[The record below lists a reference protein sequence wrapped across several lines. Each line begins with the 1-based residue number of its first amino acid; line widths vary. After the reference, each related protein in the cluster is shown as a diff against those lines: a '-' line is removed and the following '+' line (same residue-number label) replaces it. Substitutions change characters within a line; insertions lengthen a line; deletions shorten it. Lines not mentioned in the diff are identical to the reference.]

1 MSVIDSILSGDV
13 TMIAASLRHLLLP
26 AVTLASVP
34 LALIARITRAEVMA
48 AATLDH
54 VRTARAKGLAAARVV
69 VRHILRNA
77 AIPIVTVIGL
87 QLGLLLSG
95 AVLTETIY
103 SLPGLGR
110 LMVDSILSRD
120 YTVVQAGALFIAAL
134 FVLVNLVVDI
144 SYAALDPRISRA

>member
-1 MSVIDSILSGDV
+1 MSIIDSVLSGNA
-13 TMIAASLRHLLLP
+13 TMVAASLRHMLLP

-34 LALIARITRAEVMA
+34 LALITRITRAEVMS
-48 AATLDH
+48 AATADH
-54 VRTARAKGLAAARVV
+54 VRTARAKGVGDARVV
-69 VRHILRNA
+69 LRHVVRNA

-103 SLPGLGR
+103 LLPGLGR

-120 YTVVQAGALFIAAL
+120 YPVVQAGALLTA
-134 FVLVNLVVDI
+134 FVFVFVNLLVDI
-144 SYAALDPRISRA
+144 SYAYLDPRIRYR